1 MIRVTGLRKHF
12 GDSHI
17 LKGIDFE
24 VPPQTVLGI
33 IGASGSGKSTL
44 LRCLN
49 GLETIDGGTI
59 ECDNVRLEA
68 GISHADYRRRVKD
81 LRLKVGTVF
90 QHFYLF
96 PHLSVLGNIVEAP
109 VHVLRTP
116 RKTAET
122 EAYELLESVGLKTA
136 ARRYPGSLSG
146 GEQQRVAIARA
157 LAMHP
162 ALLLLDEPT
171 SALDPRRVN
180 SLRALLR
187 TFVDRGHTMIII
199 SHSMGFLGG
208 GPTTFCLWME
218 DWSSNTERQNK
229 SWSHPGT
236 RALRS
241 FWNKLNRFSLKV
253 EAQFVRCRSES
264 RSIYRSNWSR
274 CLTLVILVPNR

>member
-1 MIRVTGLRKHF
+1 MIRVSGLRKRF
-12 GDSHI
+12 GANEI
-17 LKGIDFE
+17 LKGISFE
-24 VPPQTVLGI
+24 VPPKTVLGV

-44 LRCLN
+44 LRCLT
-49 GLETIDGGTI
+49 GLETINDGAI

-90 QHFYLF
+90 QHFHLF
-96 PHLSVLGNIVEAP
+96 PHLSVVGNIIEAP

-116 RKTAET
+116 KKSAET
-122 EAYELLESVGLKTA
+122 EALQLLDSVGLAGA
-136 ARRYPGSLSG
+136 AKRYPGSLSG

-171 SALDPRRVN
+171 SALDPRRIH

-199 SHSMGFLGG
+199 SHSMNFLGG
-208 GPTTFCLWME
+208 VADNILFMEGGLVVEHGPTE
-218 DWSSNTERQNK
+218 EV
-229 SWSHPGT
+229 
-236 RALRS
+236 
-241 FWNKLNRFSLKV
+241 LNSPKDPRTKDFL
-253 EAQFVRCRSES
+253 EQAD
-264 RSIYRSNWSR
+264 
-274 CLTLVILVPNR
+274 

>member
-1 MIRVTGLRKHF
+1 MIRVTDLRKRF
-12 GDSHI
+12 GNSEI
-17 LKGIDFE
+17 LKGITFE
-24 VPPQTVLGI
+24 VPPQTVLGV

-49 GLETIDGGTI
+49 GLETINGGTI

-68 GISHADYRRRVKD
+68 GLSHADYKRRVKD

-96 PHLSVLGNIVEAP
+96 PHLSVVGNIIEAP
-109 VHVLRTP
+109 VHVLHTP
-116 RKTAET
+116 KKTAET
-122 EAYELLESVGLKTA
+122 EAYELLESVGLRQA
-136 ARRYPGSLSG
+136 AGRYPGSLSG

-208 GPTTFCLWME
+208 VSDHILYMEGGVAVEYGPAEQL
-218 DWSSNTERQNK
+218 
-229 SWSHPGT
+229 
-236 RALRS
+236 
-241 FWNKLNRFSLKV
+241 LNSPKDDRTKDFLKQA
-253 EAQFVRCRSES
+253 E
-264 RSIYRSNWSR
+264 
-274 CLTLVILVPNR
+274 

>member
-1 MIRVTGLRKHF
+1 MIRVTGLRKRF
-12 GDSHI
+12 GKSEI

-24 VPPQTVLGI
+24 VPPQTVLGV

-49 GLETIDGGTI
+49 GLETINGGTI

-68 GISHADYRRRVKD
+68 GLSPPDYRRRVKD

-96 PHLSVLGNIVEAP
+96 PHLSVIGNIIEAP

-116 RKTAET
+116 KKSAED
-122 EAYELLESVGLKTA
+122 EAYELLESVGLKQA

-171 SALDPRRVN
+171 SALDPRRIN

-187 TFVDRGHTMIII
+187 TFVERGHTMIII
-199 SHSMGFLGG
+199 SHSMGFLAGVSDNVLFMEGG
-208 GPTTFCLWME
+208 VAVEYGPTDEVFQSPKDARTKDFL
-218 DWSSNTERQNK
+218 
-229 SWSHPGT
+229 
-236 RALRS
+236 
-241 FWNKLNRFSLKV
+241 
-253 EAQFVRCRSES
+253 
-264 RSIYRSNWSR
+264 
-274 CLTLVILVPNR
+274 LTADSAD

>member
-1 MIRVTGLRKHF
+1 MIRVTDLRKRF
-12 GDSHI
+12 GSNEI
-17 LKGIDFE
+17 LKGISFE

-59 ECDNVRLEA
+59 ECDGVRLEA
-68 GISHADYRRRVKD
+68 GLSHAEYRKRVKD

-96 PHLSVLGNIVEAP
+96 PHLSVVGNIIEAP
-109 VHVLRTP
+109 VHVLHTP
-116 RKTAET
+116 KKNAET
-122 EAYELLESVGLKTA
+122 EALELIESVGLNHA

-171 SALDPRRVN
+171 SALDPRRIH
-180 SLRALLR
+180 SLRTLLR

-208 GPTTFCLWME
+208 VSDNILFMEGGFAVEYGPT
-218 DWSSNTERQNK
+218 DQV
-229 SWSHPGT
+229 
-236 RALRS
+236 
-241 FWNKLNRFSLKV
+241 LNSPKDDRTKDFLKQA
-253 EAQFVRCRSES
+253 E
-264 RSIYRSNWSR
+264 
-274 CLTLVILVPNR
+274 

>member
-1 MIRVTGLRKHF
+1 MIRVTDLRKCF
-12 GDSHI
+12 GNNEI
-17 LKGIDFE
+17 LRGISFE
-24 VPPQTVLGI
+24 VQPQTVLGV

-49 GLETIDGGTI
+49 GLETINGGTI

-68 GISHADYRRRVKD
+68 GLSHADYKRRVRD

-96 PHLSVLGNIVEAP
+96 PHLSVVGNIIEAP
-109 VHVLRTP
+109 MHVLHTP
-116 RKTAET
+116 KKKAEA
-122 EAYELLESVGLKTA
+122 EAYELLESVGLKQA

-171 SALDPRRVN
+171 SALDPRRMN
-180 SLRALLR
+180 SLRTLLR

-208 GPTTFCLWME
+208 VSDQILYMEGGVAVEYGPAEEL
-218 DWSSNTERQNK
+218 
-229 SWSHPGT
+229 
-236 RALRS
+236 
-241 FWNKLNRFSLKV
+241 LNSPKDARTKDF
-253 EAQFVRCRSES
+253 
-264 RSIYRSNWSR
+264 
-274 CLTLVILVPNR
+274 LTQAE

>member
-1 MIRVTGLRKHF
+1 MIRVTELRKRF
-12 GDSHI
+12 GSSEI
-17 LKGIDFE
+17 LKGISFD
-24 VPPQTVLGI
+24 VPPQTVLGV

-49 GLETIDGGTI
+49 GLEAISGGTVD
-59 ECDNVRLEA
+59 CDGVQLEA
-68 GISHADYRRRVKD
+68 NLSHAEYRKRVKN

-96 PHLSVLGNIVEAP
+96 PHLSVVGNIIEAP

-116 RKTAET
+116 KKTAET
-122 EAYELLESVGLKTA
+122 EANELLEAVGMTHA

-171 SALDPRRVN
+171 SALDPRRIN
-180 SLRALLR
+180 SLRTLLR

-199 SHSMGFLGG
+199 SHSMGFLAGVADNILYMEGG
-208 GPTTFCLWME
+208 IAVEFGPAEEVINSPQDPRTKDFL
-218 DWSSNTERQNK
+218 RQ
-229 SWSHPGT
+229 
-236 RALRS
+236 A
-241 FWNKLNRFSLKV
+241 
-253 EAQFVRCRSES
+253 E
-264 RSIYRSNWSR
+264 
-274 CLTLVILVPNR
+274 

>member
-1 MIRVTGLRKHF
+1 MIRVTGLRKRF
-12 GDSHI
+12 GNSEI

-24 VPPQTVLGI
+24 VLPQTVLGV

-49 GLETIDGGTI
+49 GLETINGGTI
-59 ECDNVRLEA
+59 DVDGVQLEA
-68 GISHADYRRRVKD
+68 NLSHADYRRRVKD
-81 LRLKVGTVF
+81 LRRKVGTVF

-96 PHLSVLGNIVEAP
+96 PHLSVIGNIIEAP

-116 RKTAET
+116 KKTAES
-122 EAYELLESVGLKTA
+122 EAYELLESVGLKQA

-171 SALDPRRVN
+171 SALDPRRIN

-199 SHSMGFLGG
+199 SHSMGFLEGVSDNVLFMDGG
-208 GPTTFCLWME
+208 VAVEFGPTEEVF
-218 DWSSNTERQNK
+218 K
-229 SWSHPGT
+229 SPKDART
-236 RALRS
+236 KDFL
-241 FWNKLNRFSLKV
+241 
-253 EAQFVRCRSES
+253 
-264 RSIYRSNWSR
+264 
-274 CLTLVILVPNR
+274 LTADSAD

>member
-1 MIRVTGLRKHF
+1 MIRVTGLKKSF
-12 GDSHI
+12 GDAHI

-24 VPPQTVLGI
+24 VPPQTVLGVM
-33 IGASGSGKSTL
+33 GASGSGKSTL

-49 GLETIDGGTI
+49 GLETISAGAV

-68 GISHADYRRRVKD
+68 GLSQGDYRRRVKD

-96 PHLSVLGNIVEAP
+96 PHLSVLGNIIEAP

-116 RKTAET
+116 KKTAES
-122 EAYELLESVGLKTA
+122 EAYELLESVGLKQA

-171 SALDPRRVN
+171 SALDPRRIN
-180 SLRALLR
+180 SLRTLLR

-199 SHSMGFLGG
+199 SHSMGFLSGVSDNILFMDGG
-208 GPTTFCLWME
+208 EVVEFGPTDQVM
-218 DWSSNTERQNK
+218 K
-229 SWSHPGT
+229 SPSDART
-236 RALRS
+236 KDFLLSADD
-241 FWNKLNRFSLKV
+241 
-253 EAQFVRCRSES
+253 AD
-264 RSIYRSNWSR
+264 
-274 CLTLVILVPNR
+274 

>member
-12 GDSHI
+12 GTSEI

-24 VPPQTVLGI
+24 VPPQTVLGV
-33 IGASGSGKSTL
+33 IGASGSGKTTL

-49 GLETIDGGTI
+49 GLETISDGTI

-68 GISHADYRRRVKD
+68 GLSHADYRRRVKE

-96 PHLSVLGNIVEAP
+96 PHLSVVGNIIEAP

-116 RKTAET
+116 KKQAET
-122 EAYELLESVGLKTA
+122 EAYELLESVGLRQA
-136 ARRYPGSLSG
+136 ARRYPESLSG

-199 SHSMGFLGG
+199 SHLIGFLAGVADNLVFMEGG
-208 GPTTFCLWME
+208 VVVEQGPTEEVLKSPKDDRTRDFL
-218 DWSSNTERQNK
+218 SSADSTD
-229 SWSHPGT
+229 
-236 RALRS
+236 
-241 FWNKLNRFSLKV
+241 
-253 EAQFVRCRSES
+253 
-264 RSIYRSNWSR
+264 
-274 CLTLVILVPNR
+274 